1 MEADEKRNLDCLT
14 APLPE
19 DIEKLKW
26 RGDFDRALKVIDLRL
41 EKDLPQM
48 LKKRLILEKDILER
62 MPLQYPYSWEAA
74 VALASKQIEGMA
86 EEELEALRDE
96 GAIDWLYVN
105 GVLKVKEDF
114 PQNLIK
120 TRPSIRARVRDKSLL
135 EEADREDALRDET
148 IKKMK
153 EQGGLSYYFKIR
165 STLRIK
171 KEAIRA
177 GEQVRVYLPIPVEYM
192 QVKNFKL
199 LHTSMEP
206 YDTAPAQWP
215 QRTVCFE
222 TEVEE
227 NQEFSVEYEFENHMK
242 YVELNPREVSNIQ
255 LFKGRDFSGWLG
267 EQLPHIHF
275 TLYLRTL
282 VEEVVGIEENPLL
295 KAKKIYD
302 YITSHVMYSFVRSYF
317 TITDITGYAA
327 SAWKG
332 DCGVQ
337 ALLFITMLRIAGVP
351 ARWQSGLYAN
361 AYDIGCHDWAQFYVE
376 PYGWLY
382 ADCSFGGGAFRED
395 KKERREFYFGNLDP
409 FRIPM
414 NSEFGWKF
422 SPFMKYVRN
431 DPYDNQ
437 VGEAEYGDR
446 ALREQEY
453 ETTHEMIE
461 IRELSADCNEE

>member
-41 EKDLPQM
+41 EKDIPRM
-48 LKKRLILEKDILER
+48 LKDRLRLEKDILER

-74 VALASKQIEGMA
+74 VSLASKQIEGMS
-86 EEELEALRDE
+86 EDEMEALRDE
-96 GAIDWLYVN
+96 DAIEWLYVN
-105 GVLKVKEDF
+105 GVLRVKDDF
-114 PQNLIK
+114 LENLIK
-120 TRPSIRARVRDKSLL
+120 TRAPIRARVKDKALL
-135 EEADREDALRDET
+135 VDGEREGALRDET
-148 IKKMK
+148 IRRMK
-153 EQGGLSYYFKIR
+153 EEGGLSYYYKIK

-171 KEAIRA
+171 KEAVRP
-177 GEQVRVYLPIPVEYM
+177 GERVRVYLPIPIEYA
-192 QVKNFKL
+192 QVKNVKL
-199 LHTSMEP
+199 LGTSMEP
-206 YDTAPAQWP
+206 FEVAPALWP

-222 TEVEE
+222 TTAEAGA
-227 NQEFSVEYEFENHMK
+227 EFSVLYEFENHMS
-242 YVELNPREVSNIQ
+242 YVELDKRQVPDIQ
-255 LFKGRDFSGWLG
+255 LFNGRDFSGWLS

-275 TLYLRTL
+275 SLYLRSI
-282 VEEVVGIEENPLL
+282 VEEVVGEEENPLQ
-295 KAKKIYD
+295 KAKRIYD
-302 YITSHVMYSFVRSYF
+302 YITSHVMYSFVRTYF

-327 SAWKG
+327 SGWKG

-337 ALLFITMLRIAGVP
+337 ALLFITMCRIAGVP

-361 AYDIGCHDWAQFYVE
+361 MYDIGCHDWAQFYVE

-382 ADCSFGGGAFRED
+382 ADCSFGGGAYREGAT
-395 KKERREFYFGNLDP
+395 ERRAFYFGNLDP
-409 FRIPM
+409 FRIPV

-437 VGEAEYGDR
+437 MGEAEYGDR
-446 ALREQEY
+446 ALRMQEY
-453 ETTHEMIE
+453 DTTHEVLEM
-461 IRELSADCNEE
+461 REMPRFNP